1 MNPLSGSA
9 YVYTGPTKAP
19 KEYLPT
25 WQPRI
30 AVAGKILLTD
40 DVTHAYGILVYMQLS
55 LLSVSH
61 QTVVCSVLYSLYVE
75 RKDCMSS

>member
-1 MNPLSGSA
+1 M
-9 YVYTGPTKAP
+9 YRGPTKAP

-55 LLSVSH
+55 LLSVKVHNFGGISA
-61 QTVVCSVLYSLYVE
+61 
-75 RKDCMSS
+75 KFW